1 MKSFSGRNV
10 HQYDESELFDLTRK
24 AFLEAFPNSTRIDC
38 PDPALRGALASGKQ
52 NLAEHWDVFDHICI
66 CSPCFAE
73 YFAARKQVRTRARI
87 WLVCGLAVFA
97 AMCVTGYAT
106 WRIYGS
112 AAPILSM
119 ADLRKGIP
127 PLPSPTSETIVK
139 SATVVQLSF
148 RHWSVTRGEGEVLL
162 QFTPPTLKRGDLSLR
177 IELPLFSLA
186 GHYRINLTDGTG
198 KLLMNRMVVGR
209 IIDGGTFLEP
219 VQIDLSSNEPG
230 MYTLTLEHADSP
242 TLRTFPLQLE

>member
-73 YFAARKQVRTRARI
+73 YLAARKRVSRRARI

-97 AMCVTGYAT
+97 AMSVAGYAT
-106 WRIYGS
+106 LRIYGD
-112 AAPILSM
+112 ALPLLST

-127 PLPSPTSETIVK
+127 PLPSPPPEAVVR
-139 SATVVQLSF
+139 SATIAMLNF
-148 RHWSVTRGEGEVLL
+148 RHWSVTRGDGEAPPP
-162 QFTPPTLKRGDLSLR
+162 FPPPTLKRGNLSLR
-177 IELPLFSLA
+177 IELPLFSPA
-186 GHYRINLTDGTG
+186 GDYKVSLRTSTDKT
-198 KLLMNRMVVGR
+198 LMDRVATAHVVGGR
-209 IIDGGTFLEP
+209 TILDP
-219 VQIDLSSNEPG
+219 VRVDLASTEPG
-230 MYTLTLEHADSP
+230 VYKLSLETAG
-242 TLRTFPLQLE
+242 LRTPLKFPIHLR